1 MLFGLDGVE
10 IGLIIVFLTLFAGI
24 MTGFP
29 VAFAIGGA
37 GVISFAIIAALDSAG
52 LLIHQAIDTGS
63 AEYSA
68 LLAEGVIRESISVFR
83 YPELPRIEEPLFP
96 GGWEQAME
104 RNISFIVN
112 RMNERVI
119 AGQSI
124 ETLLAVLMFV
134 LMGITL
140 ERSKIAEEL
149 LTTMARVFG
158 PLPGGLAVSIVIVGA
173 FLAASTGI
181 VGATVV
187 TMGLLA
193 LPTMLRNNYSPELA
207 TGVIA
212 ASGTL
217 GQIIPPSIVI
227 VLLGTLV
234 GDLYATG
241 QETRAQLAGC
251 SDALTYLGEPAVLSV
266 GTLFQAALLPGI
278 FLAGLYAAY
287 AFGFALV
294 NPSKA
299 PAVELD
305 GTSSS
310 EPVTRNEALT
320 WFLGVPAALILGISL
335 AASGGLVGNQSIFLT
350 DPTQQAEG
358 ASLRTNVSEQ
368 CQAAMIELHGQE
380 AWDTAVAERAAS
392 QEAAAAAA
400 VGEGEADAAVSLAD
414 MTEEQIAELRATV
427 VAAAAPIGSGV
438 AAIFILLALIL
449 AIARGVSPT
458 SNPLPLILG
467 GAGVALAFV
476 FDMLFIDPLT
486 GPGATFLILAV
497 PTILA
502 IYGCREAF
510 IRLARNDLLRVVFPP
525 LILIVAVL
533 GSILGGITNPTPA
546 AALGAAG
553 AIMLAAY
560 RKLKEENGK
569 PKIVIWASFAIIIM
583 ILLGVNFD
591 LRVTREVVPFEDWLA
606 YVLAQIAYHFAFF
619 GLLFSCWVLF
629 RSNILSPVVR
639 ETAKVTS
646 MVFTILIGSQLLN
659 LVLISF
665 GGEHHIQQFLRSFD
679 NEMVVFFVVMAIL
692 FVLGFVLD
700 FLEIIYIVIPIVG
713 PVIYGGTLDPKW
725 VTIMIAVNLQTS
737 FLTPPFGFALFYL
750 RGVAPPQVTT
760 GHIYRGVLPFVGIQ
774 VLGLLL
780 LWLFPGI
787 VTILPDLLG

>member
-68 LLAEGVIRESISVFR
+68 LLAEGVVRDSISVFR
-83 YPELPRIEEPLFP
+83 YPELPRIEEHLFP

-134 LMGITL
+134 MMGITL
-140 ERSKIAEEL
+140 ERSKIAEDL

-278 FLAGLYAAY
+278 FLAGLYAPM
-287 AFGFALV
+287 
-294 NPSKA
+294 PS
-299 PAVELD
+299 
-305 GTSSS
+305 
-310 EPVTRNEALT
+310 
-320 WFLGVPAALILGISL
+320 
-335 AASGGLVGNQSIFLT
+335 AS
-350 DPTQQAEG
+350 
-358 ASLRTNVSEQ
+358 R
-368 CQAAMIELHGQE
+368 
-380 AWDTAVAERAAS
+380 W
-392 QEAAAAAA
+392 
-400 VGEGEADAAVSLAD
+400 
-414 MTEEQIAELRATV
+414 
-427 VAAAAPIGSGV
+427 
-438 AAIFILLALIL
+438 
-449 AIARGVSPT
+449 
-458 SNPLPLILG
+458 
-467 GAGVALAFV
+467 
-476 FDMLFIDPLT
+476 
-486 GPGATFLILAV
+486 
-497 PTILA
+497 
-502 IYGCREAF
+502 
-510 IRLARNDLLRVVFPP
+510 
-525 LILIVAVL
+525 
-533 GSILGGITNPTPA
+533 
-546 AALGAAG
+546 
-553 AIMLAAY
+553 
-560 RKLKEENGK
+560 
-569 PKIVIWASFAIIIM
+569 
-583 ILLGVNFD
+583 
-591 LRVTREVVPFEDWLA
+591 
-606 YVLAQIAYHFAFF
+606 
-619 GLLFSCWVLF
+619 
-629 RSNILSPVVR
+629 
-639 ETAKVTS
+639 
-646 MVFTILIGSQLLN
+646 
-659 LVLISF
+659 
-665 GGEHHIQQFLRSFD
+665 
-679 NEMVVFFVVMAIL
+679 
-692 FVLGFVLD
+692 
-700 FLEIIYIVIPIVG
+700 
-713 PVIYGGTLDPKW
+713 
-725 VTIMIAVNLQTS
+725 
-737 FLTPPFGFALFYL
+737 
-750 RGVAPPQVTT
+750 
-760 GHIYRGVLPFVGIQ
+760 
-774 VLGLLL
+774 
-780 LWLFPGI
+780 
-787 VTILPDLLG
+787 